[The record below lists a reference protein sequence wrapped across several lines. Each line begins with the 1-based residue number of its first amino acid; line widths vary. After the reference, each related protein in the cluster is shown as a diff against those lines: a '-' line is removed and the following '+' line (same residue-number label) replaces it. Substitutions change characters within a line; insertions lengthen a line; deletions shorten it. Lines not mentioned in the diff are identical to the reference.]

1 MKKILF
7 IILTALLIIGS
18 LLVGCRDYN
27 NKHLEKI
34 QLLEDELAN
43 CKKEIEQRNIQDS
56 ITNVEENIR
65 QEKEI
70 VEAAKK
76 KAEKEAKKKAEEA
89 KKKAEEAKK
98 KAEEENVIENEWYT
112 DVNQAINLSVQTKKP
127 LFFFFTGS
135 DWCGWCK
142 RLQKEVFFLPEF
154 KKWANQNVIL
164 VELDFP
170 RRTQIAEA
178 TLKQNR
184 ELAQMF
190 GVRGYPTIWLVN
202 PEITGEKV
210 NFNKLG
216 SQGYVAGGPKAW
228 IVGANKILPPFIS
241 SKRVSNF
248 GIPTLNVGNLC
259 ILCQS
264 LHCSEKVNM

>member
-18 LLVGCRDYN
+18 LLVGCRDDN
-27 NKHLEKI
+27 NQHLEKI

-76 KAEKEAKKKAEEA
+76 KAEEEA

-98 KAEEENVIENEWYT
+98 KAEEEAKKKAKEEAKKKAKETKKKVKEENAIENEWYT

-170 RRTQIAEA
+170 RRTQIDEA

-190 GVRGYPTIWLVN
+190 GVRGYPTIWFVN

-228 IVGANKILPPFIS
+228 IVGANKIL
-241 SKRVSNF
+241 KN
-248 GIPTLNVGNLC
+248 
-259 ILCQS
+259 Q
-264 LHCSEKVNM
+264 